1 MPPPV
6 SSRLPLSFGN
16 VEVTNSAHPSALSWA
31 NRYLQHGRKWHGR
44 GCVILCVRMLTMA
57 AATRAIA
64 KTLDDRG
71 WFHYR
76 LYANEKLGG
85 NPPPVRSM
93 DDFHE
98 AISLANLIDAGFLGS
113 KWTWCNKQEEQAC
126 IRARLDRCLI
136 NSCWQVQ
143 FLHTTAPESNT
154 WMKIMPRCC
163 YPSATQ
169 QTGNQDPSGFNKC
182 GPHMLIS
189 DPW

>member
-1 MPPPV
+1 MLGLV
-6 SSRLPLSFGN
+6 SAKPFVRHESGGTRKAKRLLASSFLREFRDSQSRILPCCCTSIFIDNASTCFILRRLPLSFGN

-31 NRYLQHGRKWHGR
+31 NRYRRKWHGR
-44 GCVILCVRMLTMA
+44 GCVLLCVRMLTMA

-98 AISLANLIDAGFLGS
+98 AISLIDAGFLGS
-113 KWTWCNKQEEQAC
+113 KWTWCNNQEEQAC
-126 IRARLDRCLI
+126 IL
-136 NSCWQVQ
+136 
-143 FLHTTAPESNT
+143 
-154 WMKIMPRCC
+154 
-163 YPSATQ
+163 
-169 QTGNQDPSGFNKC
+169 G
-182 GPHMLIS
+182 
-189 DPW
+189 